1 MTSEEREAI
10 YRQIKA
16 ASAAELEYEFRAP
29 EPWATAFVEQLFE
42 RAYQQGLL
50 AGFHAATFPDQCSDY
65 ERTKKVVE
73 LLECGKNAVDRKTV

>member
-1 MTSEEREAI
+1 MTNEERESI
-10 YRQIKA
+10 YREIKA
-16 ASAAELEYEFRAP
+16 AAVAELQYELLVIKT
-29 EPWATAFVEQLFE
+29 WATAFVEELFE

-73 LLECGKNAVDRKTV
+73 LLECGKNVVDRKTV

>member
-1 MTSEEREAI
+1 MSDDREAI
-10 YRQIKA
+10 YREIKA
-16 ASAAELEYEFRAP
+16 AAVAELEYEFRAP
-29 EPWATAFVEQLFE
+29 EPWATAFVEELFE

-73 LLECGKNAVDRKTV
+73 LLECGKNVVDRKTV

>member
-1 MTSEEREAI
+1 MTSEEREEI

-16 ASAAELEYEFRAP
+16 TAVAELEYEFRAP
-29 EPWATAFVEQLFE
+29 EPWAIAFVDQLFE
-42 RAYQQGLL
+42 RSYQQGLL

-73 LLECGKNAVDRKTV
+73 LLECCKNVVDRKTV